1 MKKSTITTTVGAAL
15 VLVCLALCGNAVT
28 ACADDAAEKAKDVV
42 RAFFHEGYETHNYD
56 YVMQCVADDYIDHSP
71 ASARSNADAVAILK
85 IVREQFPDMKV
96 TILDLFAEGEMVAT
110 RIRFEGTHSAMCQGV
125 AASGRHITFEALE
138 NFRVTDGK
146 IVESWDYWPD
156 DDIHRQLTAE

>member
-1 MKKSTITTTVGAAL
+1 MYRRQL
-15 VLVCLALCGNAVT
+15 
-28 ACADDAAEKAKDVV
+28 
-42 RAFFHEGYETHNYD
+42 
-56 YVMQCVADDYIDHSP
+56 
-71 ASARSNADAVAILK
+71 SARSNADAVAILK

-110 RIRFEGTHSAMCQGV
+110 LIRFEGTHSAMCQGV

-138 NFRVTDGK
+138 NFRVTDDK
-146 IVESWDYWPD
+146 IVESWGYWPE